1 LEHQEPEDVAE
12 HVTAGDGHEE
22 ADERHREGERDP
34 AHGREVADGGDR
46 QHDHVGGHDEAPHGK
61 QRQASR
67 ASGGDGSRG
76 RSGGHAAE
84 DSRDQPRL
92 EQHEDGR
99 DEKELRAVPVD
110 GDGRRERRQQE
121 GLHDEEAPPARP
133 VLPPHDQERRDEPEK
148 GEEVRRGG
156 DRLGRHRSRNID
168 VTERRASANDPAR
181 SSGTRNRRSL
191 AMAVSI
197 TASSPASTV
206 SLAARNIAK
215 TARAMVGSASAATAT
230 SRLLPIP
237 PKALPASR
245 PARARKNAP
254 TRNRYIKTM
263 TLPAK
268 PSAGRLI
275 TSGTINALTSIVA
288 ARTVGV
294 TAKIQDV
301 VVDTTRSLPRSLRR
315 PA

>member
-1 LEHQEPEDVAE
+1 MKNA
-12 HVTAGDGHEE
+12 A
-22 ADERHREGERDP
+22 
-34 AHGREVADGGDR
+34 
-46 QHDHVGGHDEAPHGK
+46 K
-61 QRQASR
+61 ASR
-67 ASGGDGSRG
+67 CPGASASHGSALT
-76 RSGGHAAE
+76 RSTTP
-84 DSRDQPRL
+84 PRL
-92 EQHEDGR
+92 I
-99 DEKELRAVPVD
+99 V
-110 GDGRRERRQQE
+110 
-121 GLHDEEAPPARP
+121 PARM
-133 VLPPHDQERRDEPEK
+133 
-148 GEEVRRGG
+148 
-156 DRLGRHRSRNID
+156 
-168 VTERRASANDPAR
+168 AR
-181 SSGTRNRRSL
+181 
-191 AMAVSI
+191 
-197 TASSPASTV
+197 
-206 SLAARNIAK
+206 AK

-315 PA
+315 SA